1 MISGLTPKP
10 KKISSSEN
18 ESFVIT
24 TNKPSFLHSKPDS
37 KQVESNILPF
47 TGNAH
52 INSQNRLPN
61 QVPLKP
67 VHRKIYTIP
76 STIYS
81 DNFHHSNN
89 RTKIPIREKEVY
101 NQIIQI
107 GPETI
112 HFRDYSYLEQ
122 KRLLYLQQL
131 FNSLLDQESQLLFEQ
146 SSLTNNSTLMNELKT
161 ENKQLLLQENGFNK
175 QYILECVRYIKYS
188 HNNNNHSDSVIG
200 MLLLSKEGYSEKGYQ
215 NTLKESQYYF

>member
-1 MISGLTPKP
+1 MISGLIPKP

-24 TNKPSFLHSKPDS
+24 TNKPSFLHSKPCS
-37 KQVESNILPF
+37 KRVESNILPF

-61 QVPLKP
+61 QVPLKL
-67 VHRKIYTIP
+67 VHGKSNTF
-76 STIYS
+76 
-81 DNFHHSNN
+81 NHSNN

-107 GPETI
+107 GPEII
-112 HFRDYSYLEQ
+112 HFRDYNYLEQ
-122 KRLLYLQQL
+122 KRLLYLQRL
-131 FNSLLDQESQLLFEQ
+131 FNSLLDQESELLFQQ
-146 SSLTNNSTLMNELKT
+146 SSLTNNSTLINELKT

-175 QYILECVRYIKYS
+175 QYILECVRHIKYS
-188 HNNNNHSDSVIG
+188 HNNNNHSDCVIG
-200 MLLLSKEGYSEKGYQ
+200 MLLLSKEGYNEKRHQ